1 MILKMYKLKWGISSA
16 PFSYDS
22 KSPMYLLDSL
32 VFGHHI
38 LGIFQSTNVGF
49 HEGEVQTVIGSLGL
63 GCLVLLLLDD
73 QREVGVGGHL
83 SGQFFILSTE
93 ALTSLVKA
101 GLGAGDGLFEEV
113 DGKADSGLGGSSG
126 GIHSSFLSGS
136 LGLGGR
142 SQPLFLFF

>member
-1 MILKMYKLKWGISSA
+1 MSS
-16 PFSYDS
+16 
-22 KSPMYLLDSL
+22 
-32 VFGHHI
+32 
-38 LGIFQSTNVGF
+38 
-49 HEGEVQTVIGSLGL
+49 
-63 GCLVLLLLDD
+63 
-73 QREVGVGGHL
+73 HL

-101 GLGAGDGLFEEV
+101 GLGASNGLLEEV
-113 DGKADSGLGGSSG
+113 DGEADSGLGRSSG